1 MTGKIEK
8 DPRNWT
14 SGDDPMTDAQAS
26 YLKTLGEQTGRPD
39 PTQHVRTKAQAS
51 ELIDEL
57 RRAAELE

>member
-8 DPRNWT
+8 NPRNWT

-26 YLKTLGEQTGRPD
+26 YLKTLGERTGRLD
-39 PTQHVRTKAQAS
+39 PTQDVRTKAQAS

>member
-8 DPRNWT
+8 NPRNWT

-39 PTQHVRTKAQAS
+39 PTPDVRTKAQAS